1 MGSPPVYCDLLTLKV
16 RPLRNNASSDGAV
29 SLFIRHYEAV
39 DAPAAKSVNAAA
51 MSFSQKQEKFKLL
64 LFLRTMRNSLRLA
77 KNSQCMAR
85 LTAMEFEGS
94 AA

>member
-1 MGSPPVYCDLLTLKV
+1 MGNPPVYCDLLTLTV
-16 RPLRNNASSDGAV
+16 RLHRNNASSDGAV
-29 SLFIRHYEAV
+29 SLFIWHCEAL
-39 DAPAAKSVNAAA
+39 DAPAAKSVNAAT
-51 MSFSQKQEKFKLL
+51 MSFPQTQEKFKLL
-64 LFLRTMRNSLRLA
+64 LLLRTMQNSLRLA